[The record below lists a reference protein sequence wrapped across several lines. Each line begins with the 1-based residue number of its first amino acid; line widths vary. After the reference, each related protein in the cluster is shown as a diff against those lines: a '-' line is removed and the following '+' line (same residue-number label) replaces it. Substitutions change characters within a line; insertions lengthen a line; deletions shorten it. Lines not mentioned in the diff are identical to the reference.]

1 MLSYGAGQRF
11 KSLLG
16 QPVTEVLNSKW
27 VPFLNFGSDKFM
39 VSREEER
46 LYSSEIAFHSLEL
59 LLNKYCMGFGILMSL
74 ESDLRSPHYSL
85 IAALSFSI
93 FYKGGIFFLLPMCF
107 SRQCTLSKMGCLPK
121 ETICSLGRNFSLL
134 TTSASL
140 RREAKI

>member
-93 FYKGGIFFLLPMCF
+93 FYKGGIFFYFPCAFLDNVPY
-107 SRQCTLSKMGCLPK
+107 PK
-121 ETICSLGRNFSLL
+121 WGVFQRKQFALWEEISLF
-134 TTSASL
+134 
-140 RREAKI
+140 